1 MFRRYS
7 RDNIAH
13 KNICKQIKTL
23 TLYKLTF
30 NPSNNTIMYSI
41 DRNSNCINKL
51 VEKKFSDLNFK
62 ERNHLQEWIAKSPDV
77 FDGEELLIIQ
87 KEFAGFNETHERLD
101 LLALDKDGN
110 LVIIENKL
118 DDSGRDVTWQAIK
131 YASYCSTL
139 TKDAVINV
147 YQKHLGTSENAEDN
161 ISDFLGGQ
169 DIKDIDINTPNSLRI
184 ILVAAN
190 FRKEVTSTV
199 LWLLNYGLKI
209 QCFKAKPYQIGE
221 HLFVDFEQILPAKKA
236 KDYSI
241 RISEDVN
248 NLVEAADRHKKRILF
263 WEDFITICKKN
274 ENSLCHTK
282 PTKKNWLNKGL
293 GMGINISCS
302 ITYTSAQVQI
312 NIGNKDKE
320 LNKKIFD
327 ILFSQR
333 EGIEKEFGEKLEWER
348 KDDHKSSKIR
358 FKLLEID
365 TYNNDKQRAIYFLIT
380 HFEKLEL
387 ISNRLITE
395 LNSAL

>member
-1 MFRRYS
+1 
-7 RDNIAH
+7 
-13 KNICKQIKTL
+13 
-23 TLYKLTF
+23 
-30 NPSNNTIMYSI
+30 MYSI